1 MEAIDTNFNL
11 EIIPLKDDY
20 EGKVIATLIKS
31 KANTGNRKSVLYIHG
46 FVDYFFH
53 PHVAKKFNDNG
64 FDFYALDLRKCG
76 RSLLPHQHA
85 HYCKSLDEYNEEISY
100 SIKEVCKTSG
110 QKVILLGHSTGGL
123 IVSRYAN
130 DGAEKNLVS
139 GLILNSPF
147 LEMNT
152 PKIELDGLKF
162 VHKWLMKLLPPYAI
176 AQKHMPEAYV
186 KSIHKNYNGEWDFN
200 LNWKPVL
207 GFPAYFIWLKNIIDN
222 QDKLKASSNIQVPV
236 LLMHS
241 SKSFLPKKNSTGVDT
256 ADIILNV
263 EHMKQIGPKLG
274 SKVKLL
280 EVKDAMHD
288 VFLSKEPARNY
299 AFDKMFEWLKI
310 CEL

>member
-1 MEAIDTNFNL
+1 MDATDSNFDL

-20 EGKVIATLIKS
+20 EGKAVATLIKS

-53 PHVAKKFNDNG
+53 PHVAQKFNDNG
-64 FDFYALDLRKCG
+64 FDFYALDLRKYG
-76 RSLLPHQHA
+76 RSLLKHQHA
-85 HYCKSLDEYNEEISY
+85 CYCKSLDEYYEEISY
-100 SIKEVCKTSG
+100 SIKQINKISG
-110 QKVILLGHSTGGL
+110 QKVVLTGHSTGGL

-130 DGAEKNLVS
+130 DGEEKNLVS

-152 PKIELDGLKF
+152 SKIELDGLKF
-162 VHKWLMKLLPPYAI
+162 VHKWLMKLLPQYAI
-176 AQKHMPEAYV
+176 AQKQMPEAYV
-186 KSIHKNYNGEWDFN
+186 KSLHKNYNGEWDFN
-200 LNWKPVL
+200 LTWKPLL
-207 GFPAYFIWLKNIIDN
+207 GFPAYFIWLKTIIYN

-236 LLMHS
+236 WLIHS
-241 SKSFLPKKNSTGVDT
+241 SKSFLPKKNSAGVDT

-274 SKVKLL
+274 SKVTLL

-288 VFLSKEPARNY
+288 VFLSKVASRNY

-310 CEL
+310 SGL

>member
-1 MEAIDTNFNL
+1 MEAIDTNFDL
-11 EIIPLKDDY
+11 EIIPLEDDY

-53 PHVAKKFNDNG
+53 PHVAQKFHDNG
-64 FDFYALDLRKCG
+64 FDFYALDMRKYG
-76 RSLLPHQHA
+76 RSLLAHQHA
-85 HYCKSLDEYNEEISY
+85 CYCKSLDEYNEEISH
-100 SIKEVCKTSG
+100 SIKKINAASG

-139 GLILNSPF
+139 ALILNSPF

-152 PKIELDGLKF
+152 PKIELGGLKF
-162 VHKWLMKLLPPYAI
+162 IHKWLMKLLPPYAV

-200 LNWKPVL
+200 LTWKPLL
-207 GFPAYFIWLKNIIDN
+207 GFPAYFIWLKTIIDN
-222 QDKLKASSNIQVPV
+222 QEKLKASSNISIP
-236 LLMHS
+236 LLLLHS
-241 SKSFLPKKNSTGVDT
+241 SNSFIPKKNSTGVDK

-263 EHMKQIGPKLG
+263 EHMKQLGPKLG
-274 SKVKLL
+274 SKVTLM
-280 EVKDAMHD
+280 EVKDGMHD
-288 VFLSKEPARNY
+288 IFLSKETARNT
-299 AFDKMFEWLKI
+299 AFDKMGEWLKNNGI
-310 CEL
+310 